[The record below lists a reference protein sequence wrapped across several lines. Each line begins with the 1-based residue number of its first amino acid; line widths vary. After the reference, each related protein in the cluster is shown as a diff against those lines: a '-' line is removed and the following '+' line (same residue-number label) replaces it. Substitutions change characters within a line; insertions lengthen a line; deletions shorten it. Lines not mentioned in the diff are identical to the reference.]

1 MFCFH
6 CPPTLHPAARQFGMD
21 LAYQHHHPYSGYGL
35 HTDFQDDSFARR
47 KQRRNR
53 TTFTLQQLEEL
64 EKAFA
69 QTHYPD
75 VFTREDLAMRINLT
89 EARVQV
95 WFQNRRAKW
104 RKSER
109 FAQQQT
115 KPSTSQSDTVNDD
128 ANSEIDLKM
137 QDSGEDLEVDTVT
150 SSDDLDDSLLPD
162 EIDVHQD
169 RGGEVLSKSGQFDV
183 NSETNSD
190 TKEQIHFNDIQEC
203 KEEPDTNSTSQDN
216 ELGDIPPVLSPS
228 SNSNETED
236 NKNNLTDKVSEQTSD
251 NSETEI
257 STSESGGSG
266 HTAQAIPNLLSTGMP
281 HGICS
286 SSSMLMN
293 IANQTQEN
301 IMQKQQPFLQNSF
314 VQTLLAL
321 NNNASSRPAG
331 LMPFMEGAGYKNYL
345 DNYFTP
351 RHFLPHV
358 AHPAFKAACL
368 PFCACCTTR
377 PSCPPLMVPPDQRT
391 SSVAELRRRAREHS
405 ESITSSNVPDTPHS
419 SRP

>member
-115 KPSTSQSDTVNDD
+115 KPSTNQSDTGNEDGG
-128 ANSEIDLKM
+128 SEIDMKM
-137 QDSGEDLEVDTVT
+137 QDGGEDLEVDTVT
-150 SSDDLDDSLLPD
+150 SSDDLDDSLLPE
-162 EIDVHQD
+162 EIDVHSE
-169 RGGEVLSKSGQFDV
+169 RGVDIISKSESFDV
-183 NSETNSD
+183 NSET
-190 TKEQIHFNDIQEC
+190 KEQTQCNSNQDFN
-203 KEEPDTNSTSQDN
+203 EEPDTNTISSDK
-216 ELGDIPPVLSPS
+216 ELDQSPSVLSSS
-228 SNSNETED
+228 SNSNETDD
-236 NKNNLTDKVSEQTSD
+236 NKSNLPDKAAEQISE
-251 NSETEI
+251 NSETETT
-257 STSESGGSG
+257 TSESSGSV
-266 HTAQAIPNLLSTGMP
+266 HTSQVIPNLLSTGMP
-281 HGICS
+281 HGMCS

-301 IMQKQQPFLQNSF
+301 ILQKQQPFLQNSF

-321 NNNASSRPAG
+321 NNNATSRPPG
-331 LMPFMEGAGYKNYL
+331 LMPFMDGAGYKNYL

-377 PSCPPLMVPPDQRT
+377 PSCPPLMVPPDQRS

>member
-115 KPSTSQSDTVNDD
+115 KPSTTQSDTVNEDG
-128 ANSEIDLKM
+128 NSETDMKI
-137 QDSGEDLEVDTVT
+137 QDGGEDLEVDTVT

-162 EIDVHQD
+162 EIDVHSE
-169 RGGEVLSKSGQFDV
+169 RGGDIVGKSESSYDV
-183 NSETNSD
+183 DTE
-190 TKEQIHFNDIQEC
+190 TKEQIICNDIPEC
-203 KEEPDTNSTSQDN
+203 KEEPDTNTVSTEKEFCQ
-216 ELGDIPPVLSPS
+216 PPSVLSASP
-228 SNSNETED
+228 NSNETDD
-236 NKNNLTDKVSEQTSD
+236 NKNNLPDKVAEQISD
-251 NSETEI
+251 NSESDTT
-257 STSESGGSG
+257 TSESGGTS
-266 HTAQAIPNLLSTGMP
+266 HTSQVIPNLLSTGMP
-281 HGICS
+281 HGMCS

-301 IMQKQQPFLQNSF
+301 ILQKQQPFLQNSF

-321 NNNASSRPAG
+321 NNNATSRPAG